1 MDNNQSKRLYSLIIP
16 TVISLGI
23 TNFNKL
29 LFNNLANIISDEN
42 VGFTEDD
49 FKRTVIITSAS
60 VTFKN
65 LIDYIIFK
73 TNK

>member
-29 LFNNLANIISDEN
+29 LFNNLAKIISDEN